1 MARFTPPLTYGREE
15 TYDQKYERYK
25 KYQEI
30 LFPRHHHKRCPTCY
44 VVIHNRAGRC
54 KWCKQALE
62 AVKEGNKT
70 FKECRAVLE
79 TLKREIER
87 TDEKNIDITL
97 AVMQA
102 KVMIE
107 YRKKFV
113 FGLGS
118 YEKPEI
124 NLGSLKAYRT
134 IASSDYQKNER
145 FRRSL
150 DLRTSQFC
158 LKDSKTPRK
167 GQRKAPRTISE
178 HLAIAMR
185 DEKLAKKEERRL
197 ADRLHSYARDDKG
210 QGSRGDKES
219 SSRQDFYSTRITKPK
234 DIGRRDF
241 TKWVEG
247 SI

>member
-1 MARFTPPLTYGREE
+1 M
-15 TYDQKYERYK
+15 
-25 KYQEI
+25 
-30 LFPRHHHKRCPTCY
+30 
-44 VVIHNRAGRC
+44 IHNRAGRC